1 MRTSALVAAAFFALF
16 SNAVPTP
23 STTYDYIIVGSGAG
37 GLPMADRLSA
47 SGKSVLLIERG
58 GPSSYRW
65 GGRRRGSWLQ
75 NTNLTRFDVPGLYNL
90 IWSDNEGIKCKDVV
104 PMAGC
109 ILGGGT
115 AINAGLFFKPDPEDW
130 NVNYPA
136 GWKSQDMA
144 AATERAFSKVPWT
157 DTPSRDGV
165 LYYPQA
171 KNLIEK
177 GLAATGW
184 RNVKANNEPAAKNR
198 TYSTSEYFFM
208 HGERGGPMETYLVA
222 ASARS
227 NFKLVMNTAAVR
239 LVRKDG
245 TVTGVEVASSGQ
257 DGLDGT
263 ISLNP
268 KGRVILAAGV
278 YGTAKILFRSGIG
291 PKDQLQIVQRVDGAK
306 LVDSKQWIN
315 LPVGYNLDDH
325 ANTGITFEHPDIV
338 NYDFNAAYDN
348 PVKADATK
356 YLTNRTGILTQAA
369 PNINPILWEGIR
381 GKDGIDRYFQW
392 TAYVGGPQTNGG
404 WNTAGIAGAIG
415 RGKTSRGRITIDSSL
430 NISPS
435 VVPFFNDPGNNDFEA
450 VVATVTNLVKVVKA
464 IPGARL
470 LQPSPNQDVRAYVSS
485 MAVNADRTANH
496 WVGTARLGLD
506 SGLEGGKSVVDL
518 NAQVYG
524 TTNLHIADASIING
538 ITVANPQGAIM
549 VASEKI
555 SESILSL
562 A

>member
-1 MRTSALVAAAFFALF
+1 MKSSALVAAAFFALF
-16 SNAVPTP
+16 GDTVPTP

-65 GGRRRGSWLQ
+65 GGRRRGAWLQ
-75 NTNLTRFDVPGLYNL
+75 NSNVTRFDVPGLYNL

-109 ILGGGT
+109 VLGGGT

-136 GWKSQDMA
+136 GWKAQDLA
-144 AATERAFSKVPWT
+144 AATERTFAKVPWT
-157 DTPSRDGV
+157 DTPSQDGV
-165 LYYPQA
+165 LYNPQA

-184 RNVKANNEPAAKNR
+184 RSVKANNVPGDKNR
-198 TYSTSEYFFM
+198 TFSASEYFFM

-222 ASARS
+222 AAARN
-227 NFKLVMNTAAVR
+227 NFKLVLNTAAVR
-239 LVRKDG
+239 LARKAG
-245 TVTGVEVASSGQ
+245 TVTGVEVASSGEG
-257 DGLDGT
+257 GLDGT
-263 ISLNP
+263 INLKP
-268 KGRVILAAGV
+268 GGRVILSAGV

-291 PKDQLQIVQRVDGAK
+291 PKDQLQIVQKVDGAK
-306 LVDSKQWIN
+306 LIDSKQWIN
-315 LPVGYNLDDH
+315 VPVGYNLDDH
-325 ANTGITFEHPDIV
+325 GNTGINFEHPDIV
-338 NYDFNAAYDN
+338 YYDFNAAYDN
-348 PVKADATK
+348 PVKADAAK
-356 YLTNRTGILTQAA
+356 YLANRTGILTQAA
-369 PNINPILWEGIR
+369 PNINPIAWEGIK
-381 GKDGIDRYFQW
+381 GKDGIDRFFQW
-392 TAYVGGPQTNGG
+392 TAYVDPPKTSSG
-404 WNTAGIAGAIG
+404 WNSAGIAGAIG
-415 RGKTSRGRITIDSSL
+415 RGKTSRGRVTIDSNL
-430 NISPS
+430 NMSPS
-435 VVPFFNDPGNNDFEA
+435 VVPFYNDPGNNDFEA
-450 VVATVTNLVKVVKA
+450 TVATVSNLVKAVKA

-470 LQPSPNQDVRAYVSS
+470 LQPAPGQDVRSYVQS
-485 MAVNADRTANH
+485 MAVDAGRTANH

-506 SGLEGGKSVVDL
+506 SGLQGGKSVVDL

-549 VASEKI
+549 VASEKV